1 MMSEAEFEAYKA
13 SVREKRKNRLYVH
26 WRNMK
31 TGVDC
36 KAIGPSS
43 QCFCGRRFK
52 EHAFDNV
59 KTKKVDCK
67 ASKCRLFDYIP
78 VCKLSFCV
86 LIVGLVSWI
95 TRF

>member
-78 VCKLSFCV
+78 VCKWTFRIFNVCLN
-86 LIVGLVSWI
+86 SWF

>member
-78 VCKLSFCV
+78 VCKLRFCV